1 MNSRLSLAEL
11 RCTTCCLETVFL
23 ALLHA
28 RIARQEA
35 GFLQFAAQVLVINE
49 QRAGQAVAEMA
60 EACAL
65 PGLVPVGVFTHF
77 AAADSTAPEDIA
89 YTRRQYD
96 ILCAAVE
103 EMAARGCT
111 FAVKHCCNSAGTFAW
126 PEFHLDMV
134 RPGIILYGEQPS
146 ADTVLPGLVP
156 ALRLRAAVSMVKELA
171 AGDAVSYG
179 CTFRAPKPMR
189 AATLAVGY
197 ADGYPRALSG
207 RGTVSLHGRPARVL
221 GRVCMD
227 QIVVDVTDIPD
238 VKAGD
243 AAIVFGGGTADS
255 VDDVARMTGT
265 INYEVLCDV
274 GRRVQRVYVENGAEV
289 ELVDYLKGE

>member
-1 MNSRLSLAEL
+1 MENRFLVDSEFLSPQALA
-11 RCTTCCLETVFL
+11 RKHQLETDPSSRKSHMEYLPGMEQLHSDVRDKVIGQMESYDPARYTARDVRAALDHETCSVEDFK
-23 ALLHA
+23 ALLSPA
-28 RIARQEA
+28 AEP
-35 GFLQFAAQVLVINE
+35 FL
-49 QRAGQAVAEMA
+49 
-60 EACAL
+60 
-65 PGLVPVGVFTHF
+65 
-77 AAADSTAPEDIA
+77 
-89 YTRRQYD
+89 
-96 ILCAAVE
+96 E

-243 AAIVFGGGTADS
+243 AAIVFGGGAADS